1 MVSCISAFLDFCYLA
16 QRSSHD
22 SASLN
27 AMELALSHFHQL
39 QHIFQEH
46 GVCPNGFSLP
56 HQHSLIHYIH
66 SIKLFGSPNG
76 LCSSITESE
85 HICAVKWPW
94 WCSSQHNPLPQ
105 MLRINTCLQ
114 KIAAA
119 QADFGCHGMLD
130 GGVLSVAL
138 RTASE
143 DVLTISF
150 SNIYRDNPHEILTP
164 DELDVQAFN
173 SNTNVAIVE
182 IAARA
187 GTFVS

>member
-1 MVSCISAFLDFCYLA
+1 
-16 QRSSHD
+16 
-22 SASLN
+22 
-27 AMELALSHFHQL
+27 
-39 QHIFQEH
+39 
-46 GVCPNGFSLP
+46 
-56 HQHSLIHYIH
+56 
-66 SIKLFGSPNG
+66 
-76 LCSSITESE
+76 
-85 HICAVKWPW
+85 
-94 WCSSQHNPLPQ
+94 
-105 MLRINTCLQ
+105 
-114 KIAAA
+114 
-119 QADFGCHGMLD
+119 MLD

>member
-1 MVSCISAFLDFCYLA
+1 
-16 QRSSHD
+16 
-22 SASLN
+22 
-27 AMELALSHFHQL
+27 
-39 QHIFQEH
+39 
-46 GVCPNGFSLP
+46 
-56 HQHSLIHYIH
+56 
-66 SIKLFGSPNG
+66 
-76 LCSSITESE
+76 
-85 HICAVKWPW
+85 
-94 WCSSQHNPLPQ
+94 
-105 MLRINTCLQ
+105 MLRINTRLQ

-119 QADFGCHGMLD
+119 RADFGRRGMLD

-150 SNIYRDNPHEILTP
+150 FNIYQDNPHEILTP